1 MIKINTKK
9 IFILFFYIFLLF
21 SIYYL
26 KSIFKPI
33 LFSVFIAYLLNPFVE
48 YLKSKGV
55 NYKFAVLFS
64 ILIVLFLFFIIVILI
79 VPGLIKDLFM
89 ILQNFDEFKS
99 LIENFKLK
107 IGYNS
112 LPYYFKSAVDNSIF
126 KVQLFLS
133 SYTKNL
139 FKDIIEFSME
149 MPTYILTPVF
159 VYYFLTDKLYL
170 LKILKSFIPYS
181 IRNKV
186 IELACEIDKVI
197 GNFIKSQIILSVI
210 IFILTLFSMIILN
223 IKYPL
228 IIAFINGIANIIPYF
243 GPIIGLLPAFLSAFS
258 QSVEKAFIVMIVFF
272 IIQEVESGIL
282 APKLMGE
289 TLGIHPV
296 FIMILLLIGGKF
308 FGALGLILSVPIAGI
323 IKVTYNY
330 IIRSL
335 Y

>member
-1 MIKINTKK
+1 
-9 IFILFFYIFLLF
+9 
-21 SIYYL
+21 
-26 KSIFKPI
+26 
-33 LFSVFIAYLLNPFVE
+33 
-48 YLKSKGV
+48 
-55 NYKFAVLFS
+55 
-64 ILIVLFLFFIIVILI
+64 
-79 VPGLIKDLFM
+79 M

-296 FIMILLLIGGKF
+296 FIMILLLIGENF
-308 FGALGLILSVPIAGI
+308 LVLWDLFCQFL
-323 IKVTYNY
+323 
-330 IIRSL
+330 
-335 Y
+335 